1 MIHGAV
7 FALLLAVPA
16 AAPAQQYRWTDEK
29 GVVRYSDTPPPPTAR
44 SVQKLNVTVPRA
56 GEPQPLFELTRLQ
69 RDYPVKLYTSPTCK
83 EPCELARQALNR
95 RGVPFSEVQV
105 WNPETNEE
113 LKRVS
118 GGLEVPTLL
127 VGRSVQRGFEQGAF
141 DLLLDS
147 AGYPKAG
154 VLPPGRQTAPPP
166 PEGYVAQGEREAA
179 KPAEPAQEQPAAP
192 RGRYDP
198 SGLVGP
204 PPKPGRYALPG
215 EAR

>member
-1 MIHGAV
+1 MRRRVIL
-7 FALLLAVPA
+7 ALLLVAPALA
-16 AAPAQQYRWTDEK
+16 AAQPYRWTDEK
-29 GVVRYSDTPPPPTAR
+29 GVVRYGDTPPPKAR
-44 SVQKLNVTVPRA
+44 NVQKLPAAPRAA
-56 GEPQPLFELTRLQ
+56 GEPQPPFELARLQ

-83 EPCELARQALNR
+83 EPCELAREALNR

-118 GGLEVPTLL
+118 GANDVPVLV

-154 VLPPGRQTAPPP
+154 VLPPGRQKAPPP
-166 PEGYVAQGEREAA
+166 PEGYVPPHEREGA
-179 KPAEPAQEQPAAP
+179 KPLEPEPAQPPAP

-198 SGLVGP
+198 SGLAGP
-204 PPKPGRYALPG
+204 APKPGRYVLPG
-215 EAR
+215 QSP